1 MRCRT
6 SSASR
11 NSTASRSAACG
22 SRAGSPGGRGTVLS
36 DPIVAL
42 ATPPGRSALAVIRLS
57 GSGTFTVAGRC
68 LRPFPDTPRT
78 VTRSRLAHPTT
89 GELIDE
95 PLVVRYAEPRS
106 YTGEDVVEVF
116 AHGGL
121 LVPADAVAAFVAAGA
136 RLAEAGEFT
145 RRAVVNGKLDLL
157 QAEATADLIDAGS
170 PAQRRRALQQLD
182 RGLSHRLEALR
193 AELLELEA
201 LLAYDIDFPEEDEGP
216 VSAERVERAWCV
228 VRDRLAQLLATG
240 SEGERLREGALLVIA
255 GPPNAGKSSLFNALL
270 GRERAIVTEI
280 PGTTRDAIEAST
292 VIEGFPFRLVD
303 TAGLR
308 ESGDRVERLGI
319 AVSRQYL
326 AAADLIL
333 FCEEGEEVE
342 RDEFLGQCAAPVI
355 FVQTKADLAD
365 HPTARPFDRLRVSV
379 VTGEGLDALK
389 PKLAEVAF
397 GRLLAQGDV
406 EPVVTRARHR
416 LALERALGEVD
427 AFWAARQGGVD
438 AAAAATHLRA
448 AVGALD
454 DLIGVVTPDD
464 VLDRVFA
471 SFCVGK

>member
-1 MRCRT
+1 M
-6 SSASR
+6 
-11 NSTASRSAACG
+11 
-22 SRAGSPGGRGTVLS
+22 LS

-42 ATPPGRSALAVIRLS
+42 ATPPGRAALAAIRLS
-57 GSGTFTVAGRC
+57 GTGVHAVAGRC
-68 LRPFPDTPRT
+68 LRPFPEVPRT
-78 VTRSRLAHPTT
+78 VVRSRLVHPAS
-89 GELIDE
+89 GDLIDQ
-95 PLVVRYAEPRS
+95 PLVARYAAPRS
-106 YTGEDVVEVF
+106 YTGEDMVEVF
-116 AHGGL
+116 THGGL
-121 LVPADAVAAFVAAGA
+121 LVPADAVAALVAAGA
-136 RLAEAGEFT
+136 RPAQPGEFT

-170 PAQRRRALQQLD
+170 PVQRRSALRQLD
-182 RGLSHRLEALR
+182 GGLSVRLAALR
-193 AELLELEA
+193 TELLELEA
-201 LLAYDIDFPEEDEGP
+201 LIAYDIDFPEEDDGP
-216 VSAERVERAWCV
+216 VSPERVERARCAV
-228 VRDRLAQLLATG
+228 ADRLARLLATA

-342 RDEFLGQCAAPVI
+342 RDEFLAPCAAPVI
-355 FVQTKADLAD
+355 FVQTKTDLAD
-365 HPTARPFDRLRVSV
+365 RPTAPPPDRLGVSV

-389 PKLAEVAF
+389 PKLAEAAF

-416 LALERALGEVD
+416 LALERARDEVE
-427 AFWAARQGGVD
+427 AFAAARAQGVE
-438 AAAAATHLRA
+438 AAVAATHLRA

-454 DLIGVVTPDD
+454 DLIGVVAPDD